1 MKMSHIQP
9 GQLID
14 CSSAESFS
22 FSFICPECGDQIR
35 SKSVR
40 FSKAGLTPETDEK
53 VVIYKALYER
63 ERTMAQTLAVEQ
75 VGKHFSLCPICG
87 RLVCDHCFLVC
98 DDLDMCISC
107 AGKLKEH
114 GEPVLQRKYDG
125 RHEKGEIIE
134 CAAV

>member
-1 MKMSHIQP
+1 MKMTHILP
-9 GQLID
+9 EQLID
-14 CSSAESFS
+14 CSSAESFI
-22 FSFICPECGDQIR
+22 FSFPCPECGDYI
-35 SKSVR
+35 KSTPIR
-40 FSKAGLTPETDEK
+40 FSKAGVTPQTEEK
-53 VVIYKALYER
+53 LVIYNALYER
-63 ERTMAQTLAVEQ
+63 EKNSARIIAAEEI
-75 VGKHFSLCPICG
+75 GRRFSLCPICG

-114 GEPVLQRKYDG
+114 GEPVLQRKYDE